1 MKKSFVFLLS
11 VVLAGA
17 VYGGSLEKARAVEG
31 ALQKAQHAPCYTLA
45 CYDKAVK
52 TQNWQKIR
60 NTFFHATLD
69 GQDRFLRQGVK
80 VKDRVVSVPE
90 YYIAQGN
97 IGEELAELLPFWVE
111 AYKGDKALWADNLLE
126 KLSLDNHHPYQMQM
140 AQNIIKELNVKSV
153 SNRTFMYA
161 AAQAVNAAGLEYFK
175 LIAGL
180 KRNNK
185 NVSDRDLSS
194 YPMPYALEGQGVCA
208 VLSARMQTAEP
219 EGFDYLRQAKVV
231 AGCLLAN
238 PQL

>member
-80 VKDRVVSVPE
+80 VKDR
-90 YYIAQGN
+90 G
-97 IGEELAELLPFWVE
+97 
-111 AYKGDKALWADNLLE
+111 
-126 KLSLDNHHPYQMQM
+126 
-140 AQNIIKELNVKSV
+140 
-153 SNRTFMYA
+153 
-161 AAQAVNAAGLEYFK
+161 
-175 LIAGL
+175 GL
-180 KRNNK
+180 KKK
-185 NVSDRDLSS
+185 N
-194 YPMPYALEGQGVCA
+194 PW
-208 VLSARMQTAEP
+208 
-219 EGFDYLRQAKVV
+219 K
-231 AGCLLAN
+231 
-238 PQL
+238 